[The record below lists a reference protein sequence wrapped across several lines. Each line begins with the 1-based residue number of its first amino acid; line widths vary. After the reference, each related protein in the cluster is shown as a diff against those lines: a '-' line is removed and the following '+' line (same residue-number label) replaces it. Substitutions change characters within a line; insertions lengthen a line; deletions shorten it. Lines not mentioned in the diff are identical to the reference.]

1 MGQGHG
7 GLEED
12 RPMKL
17 PHRWWGLRPW
27 KRHSTILMVVG
38 FLYTLAGT
46 QYIITGP
53 NRLRDLA
60 LAVVLQIAP
69 IQFWGVVFILAGLMS
84 MISSR
89 WPPAA
94 DKWGYMVLTGLTS
107 GWSAVYLTSIIFFHA
122 PWSNIGQVI
131 IWACLGFI
139 WWAISGFPNP
149 DTAVMS
155 NGRV

>member
-1 MGQGHG
+1 MDQEPGSLGKDFH
-7 GLEED
+7 LKKP
-12 RPMKL
+12 RKY
-17 PHRWWGLRPW
+17 WGLRPW

-38 FLYTLAGT
+38 FLYALAGT

-53 NRLRDLA
+53 SKIRDLA
-60 LAVVLQIAP
+60 LAAALQIAP
-69 IQFWGVVFILAGLMS
+69 LQFWGGVFIVAGLMS
-84 MISSR
+84 MLSSR

-94 DKWGYMVLTGLTS
+94 SSWGYMVLTGLTS

-131 IWACLGFI
+131 IWGCLGFI